1 IGFPIFFTLLA
12 TAPLAFFS
20 SALIRTGFHGALEYG
35 ELASHY
41 VDQFRQTWL
50 GGRKLTSEPLLG
62 SADIQ
67 SLADLSNAFQVVRGI
82 QVLPVGFRSV
92 LAFVFATA
100 LPFLPLALS
109 VVPLTELIRRV
120 IERAI

>member
-1 IGFPIFFTLLA
+1 
-12 TAPLAFFS
+12 
-20 SALIRTGFHGALEYG
+20 
-35 ELASHY
+35 
-41 VDQFRQTWL
+41 
-50 GGRKLTSEPLLG
+50 
-62 SADIQ
+62 
-67 SLADLSNAFQVVRGI
+67 
-82 QVLPVGFRSV
+82 V